1 MVRHR
6 ASLMRIIGLVLMS
19 LVVGWTVSAQEKAK
33 TEKKQEAHQPGKAA
47 VKGAVVDLQGQPIPG
62 VQLTF
67 QLEDTVTV
75 TVQTDEKGEFF
86 IDNVTPGIYT
96 VKVEKPGYKT
106 FIETQKLEP
115 DTLLTYRVKLPT
127 EEEAKV
133 IRGGDDWKQANE
145 AFKQAQSA
153 RARGD
158 LQQAAQHYQTAK
170 AYFQK
175 VVEQD
180 PTYAQ
185 AYFNLAL
192 TQAILGECEAALQNF
207 QRAVD
212 QQFQPSGNVLL
223 TYHAA
228 RAQCFERLNRWA
240 DAANEYEALI
250 KLMPDNGTFYLN
262 IGQAYVR
269 SEQYEKALEAYRKF
283 LQLEP
288 HAPEAKQVRVEID
301 KLKQL
306 LEQQRKPK

>member
-1 MVRHR
+1 MARHWKV
-6 ASLMRIIGLVLMS
+6 LGLVAGIALMG
-19 LVVGWTVSAQEKAK
+19 LAVGVTAQAQEPSKP
-33 TEKKQEAHQPGKAA
+33 EGKQEEHQKGKAA
-47 VKGAVVDLQGQPIPG
+47 VKGTVVDLQGRPIPG
-62 VQLTF
+62 AQLTF

-86 IDNVTPGIYT
+86 LDNVTPGIYA

-106 FIETQKLEP
+106 LLDTQKLEP

-133 IRGGDDWKQANE
+133 IRGGDDWKKADE

-153 RARGD
+153 RAQGD
-158 LQQAAQHYQTAK
+158 LEQAAQYYRQAK

-175 VVEQD
+175 VVDQD

-185 AYFNLAL
+185 AHFNLAL
-192 TQAILGECEAALQNF
+192 TQSILGECEAALQSF
-207 QRAVD
+207 QRALD

-228 RAQCFERLNRWA
+228 RAHCFERLGRWA
-240 DAANEYEALI
+240 DAATEYEALI
-250 KLMPDNGTFYLN
+250 RLMPDNGTFYLN

-269 SEQYEKALEAYRKF
+269 TEQYDKALEAYRKF

-288 HAPEAKQVRVEID
+288 NAPEAKQVRVEID

-306 LEQQRKPK
+306 LEQQKKPK

>member
-1 MVRHR
+1 MAWHR
-6 ASLMRIIGLVLMS
+6 NVVGLILIGLVI
-19 LVVGWTVSAQEKAK
+19 GFGARAQEKAK
-33 TEKKQEAHQPGKAA
+33 PEKKQEEHQQGKAA
-47 VKGAVVDLQGQPIPG
+47 VKGAVVGLQGQPIPG
-62 VQLTF
+62 AQLTF

-115 DTLLTYRVKLPT
+115 DTLLTYRVTLPT

-158 LQQAAQHYQTAK
+158 LQQAAQYYQTAK

-240 DAANEYEALI
+240 DAAAEYEALI

-269 SEQYEKALEAYRKF
+269 SEQYDKALEAYRKF

-288 HAPEAKQVRVEID
+288 NAPEAKQVRVEID

-306 LEQQRKPK
+306 LEQQKKPK

>member
-1 MVRHR
+1 MVRYLTLGR
-6 ASLMRIIGLVLMS
+6 LALGLIL
-19 LVVGWTVSAQEKAK
+19 VGWAVGVAAQTPQKAK
-33 TEKKQEAHQPGKAA
+33 DEKKQAEHETGKAA
-47 VKGAVVDLQGQPIPG
+47 VKGAVVDLQDRPIPG

-86 IDNVTPGIYT
+86 VDNITPGIYT

-127 EEEAKV
+127 EAEAKA
-133 IRGGDDWKQANE
+133 IRGGDDWKKADE
-145 AFKQAQSA
+145 AFKQAQDA

-158 LQQAAQHYQTAK
+158 LQQATQYYREAK

-192 TQAILGECEAALQNF
+192 TQALLGECGEAIQNF
-207 QRAVD
+207 QRALD
-212 QQFQPSGNVLL
+212 QQFQPADRLL
-223 TYHAA
+223 VTYHAA
-228 RAQCFERLNRWA
+228 RARCFEQLGRWA
-240 DAANEYEALI
+240 ESAAEYEALI
-250 KLMPDNGTFYLN
+250 RLMPDNGTFYLN
-262 IGQAYVR
+262 VGQAYVR
-269 SEQYEKALEAYRKF
+269 SEQYDKALEAYRKF

-288 HAPEAKQVRVEID
+288 NAPEAKQVRVEID
-301 KLKQL
+301 KLKRL
-306 LEQQRKPK
+306 LEQQKKPR

>member
-1 MVRHR
+1 MVRY
-6 ASLMRIIGLVLMS
+6 LTLVGLALG
-19 LVVGWTVSAQEKAK
+19 LILVGWVIGVAAQTPEKAK
-33 TEKKQEAHQPGKAA
+33 DDKKQAGHETGKAA
-47 VKGAVVDLQGQPIPG
+47 VKGAVVDLQGQPISG

-86 IDNVTPGIYT
+86 VDNITPGIYT

-127 EEEAKV
+127 EAEAKA
-133 IRGGDDWKQANE
+133 IRGGDDWKKADE
-145 AFKQAQSA
+145 AFKQAQDA

-158 LQQAAQHYQTAK
+158 LQQATQYYREAK

-192 TQAILGECEAALQNF
+192 TQALLGECGEAIQNF
-207 QRAVD
+207 QRALD
-212 QQFQPSGNVLL
+212 QQFQPADRLL
-223 TYHAA
+223 VTYHAA
-228 RAQCFERLNRWA
+228 RARCFEQLGRWA
-240 DAANEYEALI
+240 ESAAEYEALI
-250 KLMPDNGTFYLN
+250 RLMPDNGTFYLN
-262 IGQAYVR
+262 VGQAYVR
-269 SEQYEKALEAYRKF
+269 SEQYDKALEAYRKF

-288 HAPEAKQVRVEID
+288 NAPEAKQVRVEID
-301 KLKQL
+301 KLKRL
-306 LEQQRKPK
+306 LEQQKKPR

>member
-1 MVRHR
+1 MKGHR
-6 ASLMRIIGLVLMS
+6 KVLGLILMGLVLG
-19 LVVGWTVSAQEKAK
+19 VAAQAQEKAK
-33 TEKKQEAHQPGKAA
+33 PEKKPTEHVQGKAA
-47 VKGAVVDLQGQPIPG
+47 VKGAVVDLQDRPIPG

-86 IDNVTPGIYT
+86 VDNITPGIYT

-127 EEEAKV
+127 EAEAKA
-133 IRGGDDWKQANE
+133 IRGGDDWKKADE

-158 LQQAAQHYQTAK
+158 LQQATQYYQEAK

-192 TQAILGECEAALQNF
+192 TQALLGECEGALQNF
-207 QRAVD
+207 QRALD
-212 QQFQPSGNVLL
+212 QQFQPADKLLL

-228 RAQCFERLNRWA
+228 RARCFEHLGRWA
-240 DAANEYEALI
+240 EAAAEYEALI
-250 KLMPDNGTFYLN
+250 RLMPDNGTFYLN

-269 SEQYEKALEAYRKF
+269 SEQYDKALEAYRKF

-288 HAPEAKQVRVEID
+288 NAPEAKQVRVEID
-301 KLKQL
+301 KLKRL
-306 LEQQRKPK
+306 LEQQKKPK

>member
-1 MVRHR
+1 MVRY
-6 ASLMRIIGLVLMS
+6 LTLVGLALG
-19 LVVGWTVSAQEKAK
+19 LILVGWAVGVAAQTPQKAK
-33 TEKKQEAHQPGKAA
+33 DEKKQAEHETGKAA
-47 VKGAVVDLQGQPIPG
+47 VKGAVVDLQDRPIPG

-86 IDNVTPGIYT
+86 VDNITPGIYT

-127 EEEAKV
+127 EAEAKA
-133 IRGGDDWKQANE
+133 IRGGDDWKKADE
-145 AFKQAQSA
+145 AFKQAQDA

-158 LQQAAQHYQTAK
+158 LQQAIQYYREAK

-192 TQAILGECEAALQNF
+192 TQALLGECGEAIQNF
-207 QRAVD
+207 QRALD
-212 QQFQPSGNVLL
+212 QQFQPADRLL
-223 TYHAA
+223 VTYHAA
-228 RAQCFERLNRWA
+228 RARCFEQLGRWA
-240 DAANEYEALI
+240 ESAAEYEALI
-250 KLMPDNGTFYLN
+250 RLMPDNGTFYLN
-262 IGQAYVR
+262 VGQAYVR
-269 SEQYEKALEAYRKF
+269 SEQYDKALEAYRKF

-288 HAPEAKQVRVEID
+288 NAPEAKQVRVEID
-301 KLKQL
+301 KLKRL
-306 LEQQRKPK
+306 LEQQKKPR